1 MDTLKNINQK
11 TREAYNK
18 AAEKY
23 KQLFYNELD
32 KKEFDRNILDEF
44 SSYFHSDSIVLD
56 AGCGPCGHT
65 TSYLSKKGFNVIGI
79 DISEKCIELA
89 MEHNSDVHFE
99 VGDFS
104 ELKYRNNYFDGIIS
118 YYSLIDTPKIFV
130 KNVLYEFKRVLKPG
144 GVLLLTVK
152 EGRTEGYQNEL
163 LGIEVEIFFTLFTK
177 DEIRLYL
184 TESGFEIIT
193 LHQRQPYTDEIEI
206 DRIFVLAKK
215 NMIPFL

>member
-1 MDTLKNINQK
+1 MDTLKSINQK

-23 KQLFYNELD
+23 LQLFFDELD

-44 SSYFHSDSIVLD
+44 SSYFHSKSIVLD

-65 TSYLSKKGFNVIGI
+65 TEYLSKKELNVIGI
-79 DISEKCIELA
+79 DISEKCIDLA
-89 MEHNSDVHFE
+89 KEHHPDVHFE

-118 YYSLIDTPKIFV
+118 YYSIIDTPKIYTR
-130 KNVLYEFKRVLKPG
+130 KILKEFKRVLKADG
-144 GVLLLTVK
+144 YLLLVVK
-152 EGRTEGYQNEL
+152 EGTTEGYQNEL
-163 LGIEVEIFFTLFTK
+163 LGIETEIYFTLFTK
-177 DEIRLYL
+177 DEIKLSL
-184 TESGFEIIT
+184 KESGFEIIK
-193 LHQRQPYTDEIEI
+193 LEQRKPYPDEFEI

-215 NMIPFL
+215 T